1 MDEREAVGLG
11 RELGLRLPADTTTSL
26 RRQTEGWPAL
36 LTLAALDARRS
47 TSDPQS
53 IDARSDEIIS
63 EYLRSEVLERR
74 SLVEIAFLT
83 RTSILE
89 RLSGP
94 LCEAVVGE
102 RGSIDALQQLA
113 RSTLLVDDYGGTYRY
128 HTLLREFLR
137 RELVAREPH
146 LVTTLHR
153 RAAAWYQA
161 NNAIELAVDHAF
173 AAGDL
178 DLAATLVGNGFGVYH
193 WSGRRATIRA
203 WAMRFGAAA
212 LAARPWLAVLAA
224 WEEMAA
230 GDVAATVRYAD
241 IAERGTFVGRPPDG
255 TASFEAGRAM
265 LRAATVRQ
273 GAERCAREC
282 SLGS

>member
-1 MDEREAVGLG
+1 M
-11 RELGLRLPADTTTSL
+11 
-26 RRQTEGWPAL
+26 
-36 LTLAALDARRS
+36 RS
-47 TSDPQS
+47 PES
-53 IDARSDEIIS
+53 IDGRSDELVS
-63 EYLRSEVLERR
+63 EYLRSEVLERL
-74 SLVEIAFLT
+74 SEVEIAFLT

-102 RGSIDALQQLA
+102 RGSTDALQRLA
-113 RSTLLVDDYGGTYRY
+113 QSTLLIDDYGGTYRY

-137 RELVAREPH
+137 RELAVREPQR
-146 LVTTLHR
+146 VTTLHR

-161 NNAIELAVDHAF
+161 NHALEPAVDHAF

-178 DLAATLVGNGFGVYH
+178 DLAATLVGNGFGLYH

-230 GDVAATVRYAD
+230 GDVGGDGALRGHRRAWNVRGQAAR
-241 IAERGTFVGRPPDG
+241 RHSLLRGRPGDAP
-255 TASFEAGRAM
+255 GRHGPPG
-265 LRAATVRQ
+265 RR
-273 GAERCAREC
+273 GCAREC
-282 SLGS
+282 NLGG